1 MFNSK
6 NTIVFAVAIAL
17 LVNIL
22 SWNLPFF
29 WDTLLTSTITKYY
42 FSNGWNQLILPTN
55 IDAGHPPF
63 FYAYITLFYHLFGCS
78 LFSAHLAM
86 LPFSII
92 GILSFVG
99 LLHYFQF
106 DIKQQFLGILF
117 YFSIP
122 AVLTQHT
129 LVSYDVALLS
139 FYLWA
144 LFSYLKNQKIHFT
157 FCLLFMVMLSLRG
170 VFAIGALS
178 LTIFFLQQ
186 QQFKNWFRWNIYAIP
201 AALFVIFWY
210 SFHYLKTGWF
220 ISTPSAAWATQR
232 GWADGFQLAK
242 NIFSIARC
250 FFDFGIGILSVALL
264 WYLFKRKRIDTI
276 LVVSIMPFIVFSFSF
291 LPFTNPINHR
301 YFLIVYVLMLLPLL
315 HLLKKSNFILA
326 CFISILLIASNWLI
340 YPVPI
345 SNGWDCTINYLSYQR
360 CINAFEKENRIEK
373 TRIGSVF
380 PMAVSNQQMYL
391 TSDTTKMINTHNKPI
406 RKLEYVL
413 YSNVGND
420 FSTRQIRELKK
431 WYIVRQ
437 WKCGVTYVT
446 LYKNLNF
453 NNTNR

>member
-1 MFNSK
+1 MFTSK
-6 NTIVFAVAIAL
+6 NIIVFAVAIAIL
-17 LVNIL
+17 INIL

-42 FSNGWNQLILPTN
+42 FSNGWNQLILPTG

-63 FYAYITLFYHLFGCS
+63 FYVYITVFYKLFGCS

-86 LPFSII
+86 LPFSVL
-92 GILSFVG
+92 GILSFIG
-99 LLHYFQF
+99 ILRYFQF
-106 DIKQQFLGILF
+106 DYKQQFLGILF

-139 FYLWA
+139 MYLWSLSSYFKKQKI
-144 LFSYLKNQKIHFT
+144 LFSI
-157 FCLLFMVMLSLRG
+157 CLLVMVMMSLRG

-178 LTIFFLQQ
+178 LTIYFLQKQ
-186 QQFKNWFRWNIYAIP
+186 QIKNWFRWNLYLIP
-201 AALFVIFWY
+201 AFLFVFVWY
-210 SFHYLKTGWF
+210 GFHYLKTGWF
-220 ISTPSAAWATQR
+220 ISTPSAAWASQR
-232 GWADGFQLAK
+232 GWVDGFQLAK

-250 FFDFGIGILSVALL
+250 FFDLGIVVLSVAML
-264 WYLFKRKRIDTI
+264 WYLFKRKHIDTFVALSLI
-276 LVVSIMPFIVFSFSF
+276 PFIVFSISF

-301 YFLIVYVLMLLPLL
+301 YFLIVYVLMILPLL
-315 HLLKKSNFILA
+315 HLLKHTKFFIA
-326 CFISILLIASNWLI
+326 CFFSILLIAGNGQI

-345 SNGWDCTINYLSYQR
+345 SNGWDCTMNYLSYQR
-360 CINAFEKENRIEK
+360 CMNAFEKENRIEK
-373 TRIGSVF
+373 SRIGTVF
-380 PMAVSNQQMYL
+380 PMSVSHQQMYL

-406 RKLEYVL
+406 RQLEYVL

-446 LYKNLNF
+446 LYKNLKF